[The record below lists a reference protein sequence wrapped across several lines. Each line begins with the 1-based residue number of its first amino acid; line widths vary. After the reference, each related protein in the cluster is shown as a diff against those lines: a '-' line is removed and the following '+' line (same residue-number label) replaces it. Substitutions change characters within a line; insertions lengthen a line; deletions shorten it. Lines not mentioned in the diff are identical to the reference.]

1 MQISLKHAKNGIKK
15 ILSIRESRAESIP
28 QEEKEEQINRIKNL
42 VSKIDDENIW
52 TTITG
57 IESAIHIL
65 RNNYNHNKSNQILDF
80 LTELMN
86 VNDSNLP
93 LTDLKVYELGTES
106 SSDIER
112 VTWREEEN
120 KQKPVRI
127 IGAAEILGIE
137 PTRRNA
143 RHLIDI
149 TEEELSLIE
158 QCGTVLMEDRSTSK
172 EDIYK
177 EILLDK
183 EVYKVFISKETGVVM
198 IEFGEYTER
207 FLKKEN

>member
-65 RNNYNHNKSNQILDF
+65 RNNYNHNKNNQILDF

-183 EVYKVFISKETGVVM
+183 EVYKVFISKETGVIM

>member
-183 EVYKVFISKETGVVM
+183 EVYKVFISKETGVIM